1 MQIRIFNIPISDN
14 GEMEAEMRCIELV
27 EMNRFLAASKVLEI
41 EQPITAVSVNAYC
54 KKYPTIVERSEA
66 IYLQVDE

>member
-1 MQIRIFNIPISDN
+1 
-14 GEMEAEMRCIELV
+14 MRCIELV